1 MLPVPDHIKSFTNG
15 WLRALAIL
23 GLLLQLIAPGL
34 LAPAPDLA
42 AAAPPGLK
50 ALFTEICRH
59 SGSADAPFEEPQ
71 APDHRKSDCCQG
83 CCCLVSLA
91 GLLPAPITLADPER
105 GGGRTAGR
113 VEECRRRRIVGLP
126 GPPTRTSGGLSG
138 TPSDR
143 QAWRMPRTRNAWRS
157 CVRLCTKP

>member
-91 GLLPAPITLADPER
+91 GLLPAPITLADPNEAAAAPPVALKSAAVAALSVYQVR
-105 GGGRTAGR
+105 QR
-113 VEECRRRRIVGLP
+113 
-126 GPPTRTSGGLSG
+126 GPP
-138 TPSDR
+138 
-143 QAWRMPRTRNAWRS
+143 AA
-157 CVRLCTKP
+157 